1 MNQQENKSNKIKE
14 LLLRW
19 LFKRSNILILAI
31 CAVVVVALLIFFSIR
46 KTSIG
51 VNDNENTGFTV
62 TQIQQIKTLGEWEFL
77 SISTEEMV
85 DSTRHGFFGDAEL
98 VSIYYGT
105 LHLGINFRDAKPGW
119 AKLEGDSLI
128 ATLPPIKLL
137 DNNFID
143 EAKTVSFFE
152 KGSWDAKARQEMY
165 QKAYKR
171 IYNRCMTK
179 ENITSAQ
186 ENAEMQMKNF
196 FRAMGI
202 QKINIQ
208 FEETKK

>member
-1 MNQQENKSNKIKE
+1 
-14 LLLRW
+14 
-19 LFKRSNILILAI
+19 
-31 CAVVVVALLIFFSIR
+31 
-46 KTSIG
+46 
-51 VNDNENTGFTV
+51 
-62 TQIQQIKTLGEWEFL
+62 
-77 SISTEEMV
+77 
-85 DSTRHGFFGDAEL
+85 
-98 VSIYYGT
+98 
-105 LHLGINFRDAKPGW
+105 
-119 AKLEGDSLI
+119 
-128 ATLPPIKLL
+128 
-137 DNNFID
+137 
-143 EAKTVSFFE
+143 
-152 KGSWDAKARQEMY
+152 MY